1 MISRKR
7 LFIANRGEIA
17 VRIIQAARE
26 LGFFTILPVAEDDLG
41 SISAQEADLV
51 CPLEGK
57 GISETYLSIPKLI
70 RLAKENGTGFVH
82 PGYGFLSENKEF
94 ARAVIQAGMEWV
106 GPPPEAMELL
116 SSKVQAKELCRKLD
130 IPTVP
135 FVTFQKQVSQK
146 DLDRAAEEIGFPLLV
161 KAAAGGGGRGMR
173 KVFELDE
180 FAEAVNSAQREAQA
194 AFGDATVFVE
204 KLVSPARHI
213 EVQVL
218 GDKNGKVVAVGER
231 DCSLQRRHQKI
242 IEETPSPALSDVQR
256 RFLEEAAV
264 RLLSEAGYGNAGTV
278 EFIFDSKGGWC
289 FLEVNTR
296 LQVEHP
302 ITEERYG
309 LDLVQWQ
316 LRIAMGESLWF
327 GDLYPKGTAI
337 EARLYAENPYLGFTP
352 QPGRVYELSFPRM
365 KGVRIETGFGGLGVI
380 SPNYDPLLAK
390 IIAWAPVRKE
400 ALAKL
405 STALRETVILGPT
418 TNRDFLIALLG
429 HPKFLEGDYHTHFVE
444 EEFDGLTP
452 SWSKGTLAQVLAT
465 TFEAPISVGTGKMLT
480 PEQESLFR
488 RLSMGREY
496 L

>member
-1 MISRKR
+1 
-7 LFIANRGEIA
+7 
-17 VRIIQAARE
+17 
-26 LGFFTILPVAEDDLG
+26 
-41 SISAQEADLV
+41 LV

-57 GISETYLSIPKLI
+57 NISETYLSIPKLI
-70 RLAKENGTGFVH
+70 RLAKEYGAGFVH

-94 ARAVIQAGMEWV
+94 AQAVIQAGMEWV

-116 SSKVQAKELCRKLD
+116 SSKVEAKKLCRKLN

-135 FVTFQKQVSQK
+135 FVTFQKQISQK
-146 DLDRAAEEIGFPLLV
+146 ELDRAVEEIGFPLLV
-161 KAAAGGGGRGMR
+161 KASAGGGGRGMR
-173 KVFELDE
+173 KVFGPGE

-194 AFGDATVFVE
+194 AFGDPTVFVE
-204 KLVSPARHI
+204 KLVTPARHI

-231 DCSLQRRHQKI
+231 DCSVQRRHQKI

-256 RFLEEAAV
+256 VFLEEAAV
-264 RLLSEAGYGNAGTV
+264 RLLTEAGYSNAGTV
-278 EFIFDSKGGWC
+278 EFIFDAKGDWY

-309 LDLVQWQ
+309 VDLVQWQ
-316 LRIAMGESLWF
+316 LRIALGESIWL
-327 GDLYPKGTAI
+327 GDLHPKGTAI
-337 EARLYAENPYLGFTP
+337 EARLYAENPYQGFTP
-352 QPGRVYELSFPRM
+352 QPGKVYELSFPRA
-365 KGVRIETGFGGLGVI
+365 KGVRIETGFGNSGVI

-390 IIAWAPVRKE
+390 IIAWAPTRKE

-418 TNRDFLIALLG
+418 TNRDFLAAVLE
-429 HPKFLEGDYHTHFVE
+429 HPKFAEGDYHTHFVQ
-444 EEFDGLTP
+444 EEFDKSAL
-452 SWSKGTLAQVLAT
+452 SWSKEALAQVLAMA
-465 TFEAPISVGTGKMLT
+465 FEAPSTAGMGKAVS
-480 PEQESLFR
+480 PIEESLFR
-488 RLSMGREY
+488 QLSVGRDY